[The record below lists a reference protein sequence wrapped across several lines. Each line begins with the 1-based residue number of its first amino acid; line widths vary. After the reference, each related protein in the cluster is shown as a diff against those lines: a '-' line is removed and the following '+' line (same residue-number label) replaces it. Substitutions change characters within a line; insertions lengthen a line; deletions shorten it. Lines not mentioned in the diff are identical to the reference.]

1 MIDNR
6 KVINFIQDFG
16 CAKLEQLQII
26 FEDEKNS
33 FKSILSSNIVSK
45 KGNIFVYNNNQI
57 DEQMLTALDILCK
70 FKKRKSNNKLVK
82 FYKGYDPVFIS
93 FITTENLIYHI
104 IVANENNKRGVMK
117 QVNSYPLF
125 IPKADKLILAFP
137 DRREFENIECDIP
150 FLYCTYPGLEIVNNE

>member
-1 MIDNR
+1 MTDNR

-16 CAKLEQLQII
+16 CSKLEQLQII

-33 FKSILSSNIVSK
+33 FKSILGSNVVSK
-45 KGNIFVYNNNQI
+45 KEYIFVHNNSEI

-70 FKKRKSNNKLVK
+70 FKKRKSKNSLVK
-82 FYKGYDPVFIS
+82 FYKGCYPVFIS
-93 FITTENLIYHI
+93 FITTENLLYHI
-104 IVANENNKRGVMK
+104 IVANENDKSVIIK

-137 DRREFENIECDIP
+137 DRGEFENIECDIP
-150 FLYCTYPGLEIVNNE
+150 YLYCTYPGLEIVN